1 MVADCRRGPRRR
13 RSRLLQALEGLR
25 LIVMFALRPM
35 RDYRLPLGRYQNL
48 MNDIM
53 ITVLSYVGI
62 LSGFLVFTTV
72 TYLGLL
78 KIKLI

>member
-1 MVADCRRGPRRR
+1 
-13 RSRLLQALEGLR
+13 
-25 LIVMFALRPM
+25 VMFALRPM
-35 RDYRLPLGRYQNL
+35 RVYRLPLGRYQNL